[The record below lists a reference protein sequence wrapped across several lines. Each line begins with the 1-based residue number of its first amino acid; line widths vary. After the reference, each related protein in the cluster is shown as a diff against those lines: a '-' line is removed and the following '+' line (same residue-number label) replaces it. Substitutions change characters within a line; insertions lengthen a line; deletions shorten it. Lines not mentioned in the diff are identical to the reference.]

1 MRPSGLSQRF
11 AIAMPLRRE
20 RDPGLLAA
28 RLAAIFLSVDNQS
41 TIRES
46 SCPAA
51 RLMADGRRGPP
62 TGTEPDVSG
71 SSTGVRSSD
80 VGYLSPRRGQATD
93 IPRGRGSHFFGSDSD
108 LEVFSRNPTDGS
120 FAPSARRP
128 STRTKR
134 LRLWF
139 LSY

>member
-28 RLAAIFLSVDNQS
+28 RLAAIFLSVDIQS

-62 TGTEPDVSG
+62 TGTEPDASG
-71 SSTGVRSSD
+71 SSTDVRRTPAICRP
-80 VGYLSPRRGQATD
+80 VGDKRPTFREVEDRTFSVR
-93 IPRGRGSHFFGSDSD
+93 IP
-108 LEVFSRNPTDGS
+108 T
-120 FAPSARRP
+120 
-128 STRTKR
+128 
-134 LRLWF
+134 
-139 LSY
+139 